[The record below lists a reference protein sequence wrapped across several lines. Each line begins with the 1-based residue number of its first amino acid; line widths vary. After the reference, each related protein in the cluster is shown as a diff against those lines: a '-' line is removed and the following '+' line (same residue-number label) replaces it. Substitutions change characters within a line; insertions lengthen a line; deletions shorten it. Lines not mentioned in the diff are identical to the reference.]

1 MEKIKN
7 LMNNTIS
14 RKSRILFKEV
24 EVLDLKLYFTFE
36 EITTI
41 IYKNVS
47 SFEVKPLGFIFE
59 KEEWIFVPFDESFN
73 NEERIIR
80 EFVKRCL

>member
-7 LMNNTIS
+7 LVNNTIS

-59 KEEWIFVPFDESFN
+59 KKEWIFVPFDDSFN
-73 NEERIIR
+73 NEERIVR